1 MLVQCVFS
9 CCVALTPIDLLLLL
23 LTLYH
28 LHLLS
33 VRDQM
38 KSQYPDPFGYDVDVH
53 NTTPFHFLLD
63 TPNTGR
69 EVLRSA
75 STSVRTRA
83 ENTFFLE
90 NHRHCFEY
98 DWAGI
103 SFCRWYS
110 VW

>member
-9 CCVALTPIDLLLLL
+9 CCVAWTPIDLLLLL

-28 LHLLS
+28 LLLLS
-33 VRDQM
+33 VRDPM

-53 NTTPFHFLLD
+53 NTIPFHFLLD
-63 TPNTGR
+63 IRDNER
-69 EVLRSA
+69 AALRLGDM
-75 STSVRTRA
+75 SVRTRA
-83 ENTFFLE
+83 ENTFFRE